1 MKVAWSKTYDS
12 RTMVEEDFQM
22 FMVPQGIG
30 SIAYISN
37 YTYWKRVHE
46 EGTILDRLIDGISH
60 ETLHHVVK
68 KHSSKR
74 ACKRLDRLTRPVGG
88 LITHSGLPDH
98 CCLDE
103 IERYF
108 RINKSKM
115 NGLTKN

>member
-1 MKVAWSKTYDS
+1 
-12 RTMVEEDFQM
+12 MVQDIRFENKNGRRFQM
-22 FMVPQGIG
+22 FMVPHGIG
-30 SIAYISN
+30 SVAYISN
-37 YTYWKRVHE
+37 YTYWKQVHE

-60 ETLHHVVK
+60 ETVHHVLK
-68 KHSSKR
+68 KHFSKR

-108 RINKSKM
+108 QIKRCNVNS
-115 NGLTKN
+115 LTKN